1 MAYTPSGGSGDLG
14 FGMTFTLVD
23 NFSAVA
29 DKIQNRFNSFA
40 TAATKMNSST
50 IADQRENLL
59 KMKQAGQATNLAQVG
74 QIKTDLQN
82 QKTGQALSLLNE
94 RLTGQSTNAE
104 KVFQARQAAQ
114 AAKTVD
120 NLQIVQA
127 KQAAKTLSN
136 DQLTQAR
143 YATQMLRGEQMTQLF
158 EKRQAAQTM
167 REETRAAARLATIEE
182 NNRINYFSN
191 NMSELKSGIFE
202 VAEAFAIM
210 LPVKLGLEQA
220 SKFELIDIRLKTL
233 LGSAS
238 EAKRVFDN
246 LKADEP
252 YMPFNIETLLKGNT
266 ALIAA
271 KVSADDARSAVK
283 AVANA
288 VAANAGGNAEMDR
301 ALATLK
307 KTKELGFANKQRINQ
322 FSTGAQIPI
331 YELLHESTGRSIPDL
346 IKKGAII
353 TYDEIVN
360 AFKVAM
366 GKGGLY
372 ENALGNMAQSISGK
386 LTTLKTQVMF
396 FWNEIGQS
404 SMGTF
409 HAIINLAINLLTIL
423 NKFLATPMGR
433 FIGGIAQGL
442 LVLTSLSLAF
452 HGAGRAFGALVR
464 MAGGEGQ
471 TIFTMIKSFSAAT
484 WKWGLGLVVL
494 AVIFETINKAMNA
507 WAMASDKVG
516 TSFTKFEKF
525 GGLLTAFF
533 TIFTGM
539 DENFKFNMPEEM
551 YNKLKNAG
559 LLETVQGVALFFAAV
574 TAALSWIGAGSLIS
588 GASII
593 AFLGWIVQSSITVAA
608 LVADAVTIGISWLI
622 AGGEIAAAGIMA
634 FIAWL

>member
-40 TAATKMNSST
+40 TAAQTFAN
-50 IADQRENLL
+50 
-59 KMKQAGQATNLAQVG
+59 
-74 QIKTDLQN
+74 
-82 QKTGQALSLLNE
+82 
-94 RLTGQSTNAE
+94 STNASIGS
-104 KVFQARQAAQ
+104 V
-114 AAKTVD
+114 
-120 NLQIVQA
+120 
-127 KQAAKTLSN
+127 
-136 DQLTQAR
+136 
-143 YATQMLRGEQMTQLF
+143 ATQTQTAFNTVGNSFNTTALS
-158 EKRQAAQTM
+158 
-167 REETRAAARLATIEE
+167 I
-182 NNRINYFSN
+182 SN
-191 NMSELKSGIFE
+191 LSQNMSELKGGIFE

-404 SMGTF
+404 SMGTY
-409 HAIINLAINLLTIL
+409 HALINLAINLLTVL
-423 NKFLATPMGR
+423 NKFLATPIGR
-433 FIGGIAQGL
+433 FFAGIAQGAL
-442 LVLTSLSLAF
+442 ILTSLSLAF
-452 HGAGRAFGALVR
+452 HGAGRAFGALVK
-464 MAGGEGQ
+464 MAGGEGA
-471 TIFTMIKSFSAAT
+471 TIFTMIKSFGAAT
-484 WKWGLGLVVL
+484 WKWGLALAAL

-507 WAMASDKVG
+507 WAMASSEVG

-525 GGLLTAFF
+525 GGFLTA
-533 TIFTGM
+533 IFAIWNGM
-539 DENFKFNMPEEM
+539 DDSFQFNMPEEM

-559 LLETVQGVALFFAAV
+559 ILETVQNLATWLVRIKVFLGGVAEGFMYVFDTIKYVFSAAIGFIGDVFGLF
-574 TAALSWIGAGSLIS
+574 
-588 GASII
+588 
-593 AFLGWIVQSSITVAA
+593 
-608 LVADAVTIGISWLI
+608 GINI
-622 AGGEIAAAGIMA
+622 KRQQMR
-634 FIAWL
+634 